1 MSQLASIQS
10 PCSVHGSEG
19 HQPGITDP
27 VWPIDPP
34 EGVDEKEYQYFAG
47 RVAPQNF
54 LTLVFADTTATTQEE
69 LRQVLHGLSDLA
81 REEMARRPDTV
92 GVPPQVAA
100 RLPESYR
107 VTVTIGFGA
116 SLFLT
121 ADGDDRFGIRH
132 KKPKSL
138 KFMPSFPGADAEEFQ
153 PMEHAT
159 DVVVQICSDHPYVNT
174 HIAKDLHK
182 YKFGSGLKIRRIEHG
197 FSRQDTRESLQFD
210 DGISNLRCWP
220 ENNMDRLAYVGLS
233 DNDLDWCVG
242 GSYFVYR
249 KMVENLPDWEA
260 IPDEQQ
266 SQMIGREKSSG
277 KPLSRATTCPSYD
290 PKCEDFDK
298 FPVYPDPTDSKDGR
312 IDGHMRK
319 NQPRRP
325 TPDLFGVDDL
335 DRTFLRRPYPFFDG
349 VGVDGRPLV
358 GLHFVAYMRSILE
371 QFEHVTQMWQ
381 TNPDF
386 PVPGTGMD
394 VLFAKRI
401 IEATSG
407 GYYFCP
413 PAPKVDEK
421 FLGEAIFS

>member
-1 MSQLASIQS
+1 MSTFASVES
-10 PCSVHGSEG
+10 SRPPGEPRL
-19 HQPGITDP
+19 HQRGITDP
-27 VWPIDPP
+27 VWPLTPE
-34 EGVDEKEYQYFAG
+34 EGVDDYEYQYFKG
-47 RVAPQNF
+47 RVRPQGF
-54 LTLVFADTTATTQEE
+54 LTLVFADVTAASRDE
-69 LRQVLHGLSDLA
+69 LRRVLHALSDLA

-100 RLPESYR
+100 RLPDSYR
-107 VTVTIGFGA
+107 VTVTIGMGA
-116 SLFLT
+116 SLFVDK
-121 ADGDDRFGIRH
+121 AGDDRYGIRH
-132 KKPKSL
+132 MQPRSL
-138 KFMPSFPGADAEEFQ
+138 KFMPSFPGADAAGFR
-153 PMEHAT
+153 PVEHAT
-159 DVVVQICSDHPYVNT
+159 DLVVQICSDHPYVNT
-174 HIAKDLHK
+174 HIAKDLHE
-182 YKFGSGLKIRRIEHG
+182 YKFGPGLKVHRIEHG

-210 DGISNLRCWP
+210 DGISNLRSWP
-220 ENNMDRLAYVGLS
+220 QDTMDRLAYVGPA
-233 DNDLDWCVG
+233 DNDLDWCIG
-242 GSYFVYR
+242 GSYLVYR
-249 KMVENLPDWEA
+249 KMVENLPDWEKTS
-260 IPDEQQ
+260 DEQQ

-394 VLFAKRI
+394 VLFAKGI

-413 PAPKVDEK
+413 PSPKVDEK